1 MNKFI
6 VLLLLSSLSMLTQA
20 QEQNFIRIVGNARL
34 VKKPEAIRLNL
45 KLSEIERDEY
55 QKIRE
60 KSIDE
65 IKLELDATLKTM
77 GYSLKD
83 LVEVWR
89 PMQAYGYR
97 QQNFES
103 YYIDVKN
110 EEDAKQMS
118 KLSIKGL
125 EINKFEYIFPD
136 VEFDH
141 MALSKQAI
149 SDAKRKADAL
159 AKHVGKKVGR
169 ILSIEDSSNKWLAPF
184 VSNNKSTHKY
194 QYNLV
199 ITYELL
205 D

>member
-34 VKKPEAIRLNL
+34 EMKPEAIRLNL
-45 KLSEIERDEY
+45 VLTEIERDEY

-77 GYSLKD
+77 GYSLND
-83 LVEVWR
+83 IVEIW
-89 PMQAYGYR
+89 PPKAGYGYSKK
-97 QQNFES
+97 NSEN
-103 YYIDVKN
+103 YYLDAKN
-110 EEDAKQMS
+110 EEDAKRMS
-118 KLSIKGL
+118 KLTIKGL
-125 EINKFEYIFPD
+125 QITKFDYVYPD
-136 VEFDH
+136 VEFDD
-141 MALSKQAI
+141 MALSKQAM

-169 ILSIEDSSNKWLAPF
+169 IISIEDASNKQLRPL
-184 VSNNKSTHKY
+184 VSNNKSTRHY

>member
-34 VKKPEAIRLNL
+34 EVKPEAIRLNL
-45 KLSEIERDEY
+45 VLTGIERDEY

-77 GYSLKD
+77 GYSLND
-83 LVEVWR
+83 IVEIW
-89 PMQAYGYR
+89 PPKAGYGYSKK
-97 QQNFES
+97 NSEN
-103 YYIDVKN
+103 YYLDAKN
-110 EEDAKQMS
+110 EEDAKRMS
-118 KLSIKGL
+118 KITIKGL
-125 EINKFEYIFPD
+125 QITKFDYVYPD
-136 VEFDH
+136 VEFDD
-141 MALSKQAI
+141 MALSKQAM

-169 ILSIEDSSNKWLAPF
+169 IISIEDASNKQLRPL
-184 VSNNKSTHKY
+184 VSNNKSTQHY